1 MPRFTVKDLL
11 IAIALIAVGAGA
23 LAFLLR
29 GREGF
34 FGGGLGSE
42 AAVLVLWIGG
52 GASIGA
58 GLLTPF
64 KRPLVGAVIGMVIQT
79 ISSTCLV
86 FVG

>member
-1 MPRFTVKDLL
+1 MPRFTIKDLL
-11 IAIALIAVGAGA
+11 IATALIAIGAGA
-23 LAFLLR
+23 LAFLFR
-29 GREGF
+29 GGEGLF
-34 FGGGLGSE
+34 AAGLGSE

-52 GASIGA
+52 GACIGA